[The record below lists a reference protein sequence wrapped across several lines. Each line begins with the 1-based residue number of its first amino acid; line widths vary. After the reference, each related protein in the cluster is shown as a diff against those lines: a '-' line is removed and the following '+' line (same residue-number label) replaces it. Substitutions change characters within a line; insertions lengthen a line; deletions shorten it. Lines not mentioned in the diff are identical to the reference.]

1 MAASSS
7 SARWSWREQSPWTRA
22 FCEEWAL
29 PSSVI
34 GPVERRALARL
45 DSIFSEEV
53 DGFMMM
59 IVARLH
65 FVPRRLKSSRGSSRV
80 ERGG

>member
-29 PSSVI
+29 PSSVM

-45 DSIFSEEV
+45 ASICAGEV

-59 IVARLH
+59 ARLH
-65 FVPRRLKSSRGSSRV
+65 FVPRRLKSSRRSNGAGRS
-80 ERGG
+80 G